1 MCYAVTDTKIIALK
15 GLINFVLWYNNKY
28 INIKYNIE
36 DNGSSLNIGD
46 NPWTEVPDFPGPI
59 LRVFSGFWVPL
70 VSIIDK
76 GMGVHW

>member
-36 DNGSSLNIGD
+36 DNGSSLNIRG
-46 NPWTEVPDFPGPI
+46 
-59 LRVFSGFWVPL
+59 
-70 VSIIDK
+70 
-76 GMGVHW
+76 